1 MDNRRGWWPTSGTV
15 LSPLSISLAYC
26 ILSIGWILLSDRVTE
41 LIPDRSVAQQ
51 LQSIKG
57 VGFVVAT
64 TALMFVLISR
74 YRGRILQ
81 AAAERA
87 LERERRERIDRLL
100 DALRPADTPEETMR
114 TITEA
119 LGQLPGVD
127 VAAYLLA
134 DQGRF
139 TPTSVE
145 PRLPSSWQVARSVAA
160 SLDAGG
166 DPRSEHAALTPVVH
180 EGEVIGMLVAATR
193 HPLPAAEHA
202 QGVAQIARTA
212 GTWLGPVVTATR
224 RRERR
229 RGDLMR
235 SASDLTAVFQPIVD
249 LESGRPVGY
258 ESLTRFRDG
267 VPPATRFA
275 EAVTLGIGPDLE
287 EMAIQRALS
296 DAGGLPADS
305 WLAINVSASLLL
317 EDGRLSRLLAT
328 VDRPVVVELTE
339 QEAIVDYEAIRHAVD
354 RLGPNVRLAID
365 DIGEAFSGLR
375 HLVELAPSFAKL
387 DLALVRDIDADPARQ
402 ALVAALHHYTLQT
415 GAHLIAEGVE
425 SDPERQM
432 LRLLGIRLAQGFLFG
447 RPAPLGHR
455 VSESGDPS
463 NLRHMSL
470 PRGVE
475 RAATRG
481 HRPDTSADHQ
491 SPRNVTG
498 SPRAGGA
505 AGQEPW
511 RA

>member
-26 ILSIGWILLSDRVTE
+26 LLSIGWILLSDRFTE

-74 YRGRILQ
+74 YRGRILR

-100 DALRPADTPEETMR
+100 DSLRPADTPEETMR

-145 PRLPSSWQVARSVAA
+145 PRLPSSWEVARSVAA
-160 SLDAGG
+160 SLDSGG

-212 GTWLGPVVTATR
+212 GAWLGPVVTATR

-249 LESGRPVGY
+249 LETGRPVGY

-287 EMAIQRALS
+287 EMAIRRALS
-296 DAGGLPADS
+296 DASGLPADS

-317 EDGRLSRLLAT
+317 EDGRLSRLLAN
-328 VDRPVVVELTE
+328 VNRPVVVELTE

-354 RLGPNVRLAID
+354 RLGPNIRLAID

-375 HLVELAPSFAKL
+375 HLVELGPSFAKL

-447 RPAPLGHR
+447 RPAPLGQL
-455 VSESGDPS
+455 VSGSGDPG
-463 NLRHMSL
+463 NLRHMSS

-475 RAATRG
+475 RAATSG
-481 HRPDTSADHQ
+481 HRADTSGDHQ
-491 SPRNVTG
+491 RPRNVTG
-498 SPRAGGA
+498 SPRARGA
-505 AGQEPW
+505 AGQ
-511 RA
+511 